1 MAKSFTI
8 TIQDDVKAAWLMD
21 GFIMGKPWTEQI
33 NNPNYDPIENI
44 PNPAYDAQI
53 AEDPIT
59 NPSTI
64 PNPNYDPVVEITNPV
79 TKLDYLK
86 SWIIEQIRLEAIK
99 GHTAI
104 ANQTEANEAFNNI
117 QID

>member
-1 MAKSFTI
+1 MAKSITI

-21 GFIMGKPWTEQI
+21 GFIQGKPWTI
-33 NNPNYDPIENI
+33 LVDNPNYDPNETI
-44 PNPAYDAQI
+44 PNPAYDDQI
-53 AEDPIT
+53 AEDPVT

-64 PNPNYDPVVEITNPV
+64 PNPDYDPNQTISNPV

-104 ANQTEANEAFNNI
+104 RNAEEADEAFNNV